1 MKILISIN
9 TSWNIYNFRVELIK
23 ALQSKGH
30 QIIALAPKDEYIT
43 KLETLGI
50 KCIDIN
56 MNQQGINP
64 FHDLK
69 LIRDYYSIFKT
80 IQPDLILSYTIKPN
94 IYGNLAA
101 RMLTIPT
108 INNISGLGTIFIKK
122 TIVSYIGRLLYKIG
136 LASSSHV
143 FFQNNEDRQLF
154 LKHKLIKS
162 TKNSVI
168 PGSGVDITY
177 FKSNRTTNQGNRFLF
192 VGRLIR
198 DKGVIEFLE
207 AALRVLQTYP
217 NKQFF
222 LAGELGYNNNTALTK
237 SKLDYYLN
245 QPSQIQY
252 LGKTDDIKSLLS
264 EVDVMVLPSYREGL
278 SKSLIEAAAMSL
290 PIITTDVPGCREV
303 VEHNFNGILCE
314 AQSISSLENAMLDMI
329 LLSNE
334 TRHLMGLNGRLK
346 IVNNFSNATVINTY
360 LQQIKTIFSLQK
372 LNHEN

>member
-9 TSWNIYNFRVELIK
+9 TFWNIYNFRVELIN

-30 QIIALAPKDEYIT
+30 EVIALAPKDAYAT
-43 KLETLGI
+43 KLEALGV
-50 KCIDIN
+50 KCVNIN

-64 FHDLK
+64 FGDLK
-69 LIRDYYSIFKT
+69 LIRDYYSIFKM

-101 RMLTIPT
+101 KILAIPT

-122 TIVSYIGRLLYKIG
+122 TLVSYVGRLLYKIG
-136 LASSSHV
+136 LTCSSHV
-143 FFQNNEDRQLF
+143 FFQNNEDQQLF
-154 LKHKLIKS
+154 IKYKLIKP

-168 PGSGVDITY
+168 PGSGVDTTY
-177 FKSNRTTNQGNRFLF
+177 FKSNRTTNLGNRFLF

-207 AALRVLQTYP
+207 AALKILQTYP
-217 NKQFF
+217 DKQF
-222 LAGELGYNNNTALTK
+222 LLIGELDCNNKTALNK
-237 SKLDYYLN
+237 SSLDYYLN
-245 QPSQIQY
+245 QSSQIQY

-278 SKSLIEAAAMSL
+278 SKSLTEAASMSL

-303 VEHNFNGILCE
+303 VEHKFNGILC
-314 AQSISSLENAMLDMI
+314 QVKSMSSLENAILEMI

-334 TRHLMGLNGRLK
+334 TRHSMGLKGRLK
-346 IVNNFSNATVINTY
+346 IIDTFSNTIVIKTY
-360 LQQIKTIFSLQK
+360 LQQIKDIFTHQN

>member
-9 TSWNIYNFRVELIK
+9 TFWNIYNFRVELIN

-30 QIIALAPKDEYIT
+30 EVIALAPKDAYAA
-43 KLETLGI
+43 KLEALGV
-50 KCIDIN
+50 KCVNIN
-56 MNQQGINP
+56 MNQQSINP
-64 FHDLK
+64 FRDLK
-69 LIRDYYSIFKT
+69 LIRDYHSIFKT

-101 RMLTIPT
+101 RMLSIPT
-108 INNISGLGTIFIKK
+108 INNISGLGTLFIKK

-154 LKHKLIKS
+154 LKYKLIKP

-168 PGSGVDITY
+168 PGSGVDTTY
-177 FKSNRTTNQGNRFLF
+177 YKSNRTTNLGNRFLF

-198 DKGVIEFLE
+198 DKGVIEFLD
-207 AALRVLQTYP
+207 AALKILQTYP
-217 NKQFF
+217 HKQFF
-222 LAGELGYNNNTALTK
+222 LIGELDCNNKTALNK
-237 SKLDYYLN
+237 SNLDYYLN
-245 QPSQIQY
+245 QSSQIQY
-252 LGKTDDIKSLLS
+252 LGKTDDIKSILS

-303 VEHNFNGILCE
+303 VEHKFNGILCQ
-314 AQSISSLENAMLDMI
+314 AKSTSSLENAILEMI

-334 TRHLMGLNGRLK
+334 TRHFMGLNGRLK
-346 IVNNFSNATVINTY
+346 VIDTFSNTIVIKTY
-360 LQQIKTIFSLQK
+360 LQKIKNIFTHQN

>member
-1 MKILISIN
+1 MKIIISLN
-9 TSWNIYNFRVELIK
+9 TTWNIYNFRLELIK
-23 ALQSKGH
+23 VLQSKGH
-30 QIIALAPKDEYIT
+30 EVIALAPKDEYAA
-43 KLETLGI
+43 KLEALGI
-50 KCIDIN
+50 KCIDIKI
-56 MNQQGINP
+56 NQQGINP

-108 INNISGLGTIFIKK
+108 INNISGLGTLFIKK
-122 TIVSYIGRLLYKIG
+122 TIISYVGRLLYKIG

-154 LKHKLIKS
+154 IKYKLINA

-168 PGSGVDITY
+168 PGSGVDTTY
-177 FKSNRTTNQGNRFLF
+177 FTSNRTTNLGNRFLF

-207 AALRVLQTYP
+207 AALKILQKYP

-222 LAGELGYNNNTALTK
+222 LVGELGYNNNTAL
-237 SKLDYYLN
+237 SKLDLDYYLD
-245 QPSQIQY
+245 QSSQIQY
-252 LGKTDDIKSLLS
+252 LGKSDDIKSILR
-264 EVDVMVLPSYREGL
+264 EADVMVLPSYREGL
-278 SKSLIEAAAMSL
+278 SKSLIEAASMSL
-290 PIITTDVPGCREV
+290 PIVTTNAPGCREV
-303 VEHNFNGILCE
+303 VEQDFNGILCQV
-314 AQSISSLENAMLDMI
+314 QSISSLENAILEMI

-346 IVNNFSNATVINTY
+346 IIEKFSNTIVIKTY
-360 LQQIKTIFSLQK
+360 LQQIKTIFLFQN

>member
-1 MKILISIN
+1 LKIIISLN
-9 TSWNIYNFRVELIK
+9 TTWNIYNFRLELIK
-23 ALQSKGH
+23 VLQSKGH
-30 QIIALAPKDEYIT
+30 EVVALAPKDAYVE
-43 KLETLGI
+43 KLKVLGV
-50 KCIDIN
+50 KCININ

-64 FHDLK
+64 FRDLK
-69 LIRDYYSIFKT
+69 LIRDYYSIFKM

-101 RMLTIPT
+101 KILAIPT
-108 INNISGLGTIFIKK
+108 INNISGLGTLFIKK

-154 LKHKLIKS
+154 IKYKLIKP

-168 PGSGVDITY
+168 PGSGVDTTY
-177 FKSNRTTNQGNRFLF
+177 FKSNRTNNLGNRFLF

-207 AALRVLQTYP
+207 AALKILQTYP
-217 NKQFF
+217 DKQF
-222 LAGELGYNNNTALTK
+222 LLIGELDCNNKTAFNK
-237 SKLDYYLN
+237 SSLDYYLN
-245 QPSQIQY
+245 QSSQIQY
-252 LGKTDDIKSLLS
+252 LGKTDDIKSILS

-278 SKSLIEAAAMSL
+278 SKSLIEAASMSL

-303 VEHNFNGILCE
+303 VEHKFNGILCQ
-314 AQSISSLENAMLDMI
+314 AKSMSSLENAILEMI

-334 TRHLMGLNGRLK
+334 TRHSMGLKGRLK
-346 IVNNFSNATVINTY
+346 IIDTFSNTIVIKTY
-360 LQQIKTIFSLQK
+360 LQQIKYIFTHQN

>member
-9 TSWNIYNFRVELIK
+9 TFWNIYNFRVELIN

-30 QIIALAPKDEYIT
+30 EVIALAPKDAYAT
-43 KLETLGI
+43 KLEALGV
-50 KCIDIN
+50 KCVNIN

-64 FHDLK
+64 FGDLK
-69 LIRDYYSIFKT
+69 LIRDYYSIFKM

-101 RMLTIPT
+101 KILAIPT

-122 TIVSYIGRLLYKIG
+122 TVISYIGRLLYKIG
-136 LASSSHV
+136 LTCSSHV
-143 FFQNNEDRQLF
+143 FFQNNEDQQLF
-154 LKHKLIKS
+154 IKYKLIKP

-168 PGSGVDITY
+168 PGSGVDTTY
-177 FKSNRTTNQGNRFLF
+177 FKSNRTTNLGNRFLF

-207 AALRVLQTYP
+207 AALKILQTYP
-217 NKQFF
+217 DKQF
-222 LAGELGYNNNTALTK
+222 LLIGELDCNNKTALNK
-237 SKLDYYLN
+237 SSLDYYLN
-245 QPSQIQY
+245 QSSQIQY

-278 SKSLIEAAAMSL
+278 SKSLTEAASMSL

-303 VEHNFNGILCE
+303 VEHKFNGILC
-314 AQSISSLENAMLDMI
+314 QVKSMSSLENAILEMI

-334 TRHLMGLNGRLK
+334 TRHSMGLKGRLK
-346 IVNNFSNATVINTY
+346 IIDTFSNTIVIKTY
-360 LQQIKTIFSLQK
+360 LQQIKYIFTHQN

>member
-9 TSWNIYNFRVELIK
+9 TFWNIYNFRVELIN

-30 QIIALAPKDEYIT
+30 EVIALAPKDAYAA
-43 KLETLGI
+43 KLEALGV
-50 KCIDIN
+50 KCVNIN
-56 MNQQGINP
+56 MNQQSINP
-64 FHDLK
+64 FRDLK

-101 RMLTIPT
+101 RMLSIPT

-122 TIVSYIGRLLYKIG
+122 TVISYIGRLLYKIG

-154 LKHKLIKS
+154 IKYKLIKS

-168 PGSGVDITY
+168 PGSGVDTTY
-177 FKSNRTTNQGNRFLF
+177 FKSNRTTNLGNRFLF

-198 DKGVIEFLE
+198 HKGVIEFLE
-207 AALRVLQTYP
+207 AALRVLQIYP
-217 NKQFF
+217 EKQFF
-222 LAGELGYNNNTALTK
+222 LVGELGCNNNTALTK

-245 QPSQIQY
+245 QSSQIQY
-252 LGKTDDIKSLLS
+252 LGKTDDIKSILS

-303 VEHNFNGILCE
+303 VEHKFNGILC
-314 AQSISSLENAMLDMI
+314 QVKSTSSLENAILEMI

-334 TRHLMGLNGRLK
+334 TRHFMGLNGRLK
-346 IVNNFSNATVINTY
+346 VIDTFSNTIVIKTY
-360 LQQIKTIFSLQK
+360 LQKIKNIFTHQN
-372 LNHEN
+372 LNNEN

>member
-1 MKILISIN
+1 VKILISIN
-9 TSWNIYNFRVELIK
+9 TFWNIYNFRVELIN

-30 QIIALAPKDEYIT
+30 EVIALAPKDAYAT
-43 KLETLGI
+43 KLEALGV
-50 KCIDIN
+50 KCVNIN

-64 FHDLK
+64 FGDLK
-69 LIRDYYSIFKT
+69 LIRDYYSIFKM

-101 RMLTIPT
+101 KILAIPT

-122 TIVSYIGRLLYKIG
+122 TVISYIGRLLYKIG
-136 LASSSHV
+136 LTCSSHV
-143 FFQNNEDRQLF
+143 FFQNNEDQQLF
-154 LKHKLIKS
+154 IKYKLIKP

-168 PGSGVDITY
+168 PGSGVDTTY
-177 FKSNRTTNQGNRFLF
+177 FKSNRTTNLGNRFLF

-207 AALRVLQTYP
+207 AALKILQTYP
-217 NKQFF
+217 DKQF
-222 LAGELGYNNNTALTK
+222 LLIGELDCNNKTALNK
-237 SKLDYYLN
+237 SSLDYYLN
-245 QPSQIQY
+245 QSSQIQY

-278 SKSLIEAAAMSL
+278 SKSLTEAASMSL

-303 VEHNFNGILCE
+303 VEHKFNGILC
-314 AQSISSLENAMLDMI
+314 QVKSMSSLENAILEMI

-334 TRHLMGLNGRLK
+334 TRHSMGLKGRLK
-346 IVNNFSNATVINTY
+346 IIDTFSNTIVIKTY
-360 LQQIKTIFSLQK
+360 LQQIKDIFTHQN